1 MQVREINIHIKR
13 NFAKWQAFL
22 KKTGIT
28 EFSPKETQQVERT
41 FVWEEDGEIMAT
53 GSIAGNVLKYIA
65 VCSKVKGHGET
76 FNELVS
82 KLVNEAATMGRF
94 HLFVFTKPQY
104 VQSFGYVGF
113 HALAVV
119 DDGAIMENGTPDV
132 HDYIHD
138 LPHFADQDDSQIVG
152 IVMNANPF
160 TNGHRYLVEQ
170 ASKAN
175 DHVYVFVVSQEASLF
190 TAAERYQLVQ
200 AGCADLDNVT
210 VVPGGDYMVSYA
222 TFPAYFLK
230 DDQNVAH
237 FQAALDATLFKEQIA
252 APLNITRRYVGSE
265 PFSPTTDIYNQEL
278 TRVLPPEVEVK
289 ILDRAAN
296 ASQDVISATKVRAA
310 IANDEL
316 AVVQDYVPQT
326 TLSFIQ
332 NHWSDLRARIKE
344 GSLE

>member
-1 MQVREINIHIKR
+1 MADIPVYLIAGFLDGGKTDFIN
-13 NFAKWQAFL
+13 
-22 KKTGIT
+22 GIL
-28 EFSPKETQQVERT
+28 
-41 FVWEEDGEIMAT
+41 EDGFAREDKTLLI
-53 GSIAGNVLKYIA
+53 
-65 VCSKVKGHGET
+65 CCEEGEL
-76 FNELVS
+76 E
-82 KLVNEAATMGRF
+82 
-94 HLFVFTKPQY
+94 Y
-104 VQSFGYVGF
+104 
-113 HALAVV
+113 
-119 DDGAIMENGTPDV
+119 
-132 HDYIHD
+132 
-138 LPHFADQDDSQIVG
+138 
-152 IVMNANPF
+152 
-160 TNGHRYLVEQ
+160 EQ
-170 ASKAN
+170 KA
-175 DHVYVFVVSQEASLF
+175 
-190 TAAERYQLVQ
+190 
-200 AGCADLDNVT
+200 LDNVT